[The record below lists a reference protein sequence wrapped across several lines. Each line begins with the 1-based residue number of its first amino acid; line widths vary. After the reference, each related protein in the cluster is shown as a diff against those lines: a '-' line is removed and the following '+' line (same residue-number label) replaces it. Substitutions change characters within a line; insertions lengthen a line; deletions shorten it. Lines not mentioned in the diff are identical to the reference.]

1 MDHKATWVRAE
12 SFCDL
17 LVALRHTELSP
28 SVLQYKR
35 TTPKPNQA
43 MQPRYVLAACWLD
56 FAETLQRKLPHKV
69 AFVQCISSSVQVN
82 PVLHGTLQRSDHC
95 TAKLLTVVKKTV
107 CEETTPSVS
116 MHLMT

>member
-1 MDHKATWVRAE
+1 MM
-12 SFCDL
+12 FCGL

-35 TTPKPNQA
+35 TTPEPHQA
-43 MQPRYVLAACWLD
+43 MQPCYVLAACRLD

-69 AFVQCISSSVQVN
+69 ALVQCIGSSVQVN
-82 PVLHGTLQRSDHC
+82 PVLHGTLQRSDLF

-116 MHLMT
+116 IHLMT